1 MSDTFALIIG
11 NNSYFEP
18 FNLNNAIFDAQAIKN
33 VFVNLGYDV
42 VEYYDVDIAHIVEVL
57 RVIKEKIKNYKHF
70 ILYLSLIHI

>member
-42 VEYYDVDIAHIVEVL
+42 VEC
-57 RVIKEKIKNYKHF
+57 KI
-70 ILYLSLIHI
+70 